1 MRLVWNGGKFIQ
13 MGNSDVGKTKFD
25 LSDEKRK
32 ALLCL
37 LADED
42 PGIYLPVREK
52 IISLGPHVCDW
63 LKYLVLD
70 ENPIVRRR
78 VRDVISHFKRLKAD
92 TEFSAFCLNH
102 GEDFELEEACW
113 LLARTVD
120 PEINTEAY
128 RAVLDDYAHDLM
140 HKIDFGSEPESIM
153 AAINR
158 YIFQTQR
165 YQGNEDNYYSADN
178 SYLNRVIDQR
188 QGNPISLCM
197 IYQLVGRR
205 LGLSVTGIGLPGH
218 FLCRFQTPRQDYY
231 IDAFNKGRLLTK
243 TDCMKYLKQ
252 AGYEFH
258 ETFLMPASSRRI
270 LLRMCSNLHQIYQR
284 DNQAADAARLH
295 GYIVALSK

>member
-1 MRLVWNGGKFIQ
+1 
-13 MGNSDVGKTKFD
+13 MGNSDVGKTKLD

-42 PGIYLPVREK
+42 PEIYLPVREK

-63 LKYLVLD
+63 LKYFVLD

-158 YIFQTQR
+158 YLFQTQR

-188 QGNPISLCM
+188 RGNPISLCM

-205 LGLSVTGIGLPGH
+205 LGLPVTGIGLPGH

>member
-1 MRLVWNGGKFIQ
+1 

-63 LKYLVLD
+63 LKYFVLD

-205 LGLSVTGIGLPGH
+205 LGLPVTGIGLPGH

>member
-63 LKYLVLD
+63 LKYFVLD

-158 YIFQTQR
+158 YLFQTQR

-188 QGNPISLCM
+188 LGNPISLCM

-205 LGLSVTGIGLPGH
+205 LGLPVTGIGLPGH

>member
-63 LKYLVLD
+63 LKYFVLD

-205 LGLSVTGIGLPGH
+205 LGLPVTGIGLPGH

>member
-1 MRLVWNGGKFIQ
+1 M
-13 MGNSDVGKTKFD
+13 
-25 LSDEKRK
+25 
-32 ALLCL
+32 
-37 LADED
+37 
-42 PGIYLPVREK
+42 
-52 IISLGPHVCDW
+52 
-63 LKYLVLD
+63 
-70 ENPIVRRR
+70 
-78 VRDVISHFKRLKAD
+78 
-92 TEFSAFCLNH
+92 
-102 GEDFELEEACW
+102 EEACW
-113 LLARTVD
+113 LLACTVNSD
-120 PEINTEAY
+120 INTEAY

-140 HKIDFGSEPESIM
+140 QRIDFGSEPEGIM

-158 YIFQTQR
+158 YLFQTQR

-188 QGNPISLCM
+188 TGNPISLCI

-205 LGLSVTGIGLPGH
+205 LGLPVTGIGLPGH

-252 AGYEFH
+252 AGYEYH
-258 ETFLMPASSRRI
+258 EAFLMPASSRRI

-284 DNQAADAARLH
+284 DNQTADAARLH

>member
-1 MRLVWNGGKFIQ
+1 

-63 LKYLVLD
+63 LKYFVLD

>member
-1 MRLVWNGGKFIQ
+1 

-63 LKYLVLD
+63 LKYFVLD

-188 QGNPISLCM
+188 LGNPISLCM

-205 LGLSVTGIGLPGH
+205 LGLPVTGIGLPGH

>member
-1 MRLVWNGGKFIQ
+1 

-37 LADED
+37 LTDED

-63 LKYLVLD
+63 LKYFVLD

>member
-63 LKYLVLD
+63 LKYFVLD

-188 QGNPISLCM
+188 LGNPISLCM

-205 LGLSVTGIGLPGH
+205 LGLPVTGIGLPGH

>member
-1 MRLVWNGGKFIQ
+1 

-37 LADED
+37 LTDED

-63 LKYLVLD
+63 LKYFVLD

-158 YIFQTQR
+158 YLFQTQR

-205 LGLSVTGIGLPGH
+205 LGLPVTGIGLPGH

>member
-1 MRLVWNGGKFIQ
+1 

-63 LKYLVLD
+63 LKYFVLD

-188 QGNPISLCM
+188 RGNPISLCM

-205 LGLSVTGIGLPGH
+205 LVLPVAGIGLPGH

>member
-63 LKYLVLD
+63 LKYFVLD

-158 YIFQTQR
+158 YLFQTQR

-205 LGLSVTGIGLPGH
+205 LGLPVTGIGLPGH

>member
-1 MRLVWNGGKFIQ
+1 MDLPHTSPVLSGISEQR
-13 MGNSDVGKTKFD
+13 KT
-25 LSDEKRK
+25 
-32 ALLCL
+32 ALLSL
-37 LADED
+37 LGDED
-42 PGIYLPVREK
+42 PKVFIAVREELL
-52 IISLGPHVCDW
+52 SLGPAVCGW
-63 LKYLVLD
+63 LETLVLD

-78 VRDVISHFKRLKAD
+78 ARDIISHFKRLKAD

-120 PEINTEAY
+120 PDINTDAY

-140 HKIDFGSEPESIM
+140 QKIDFGSEPEGIM

-158 YIFQTQR
+158 YLFQTQC
-165 YQGNEDNYYSADN
+165 YQGNEDNYYSANN

-188 QGNPISLCM
+188 TGNPISLCM
-197 IYQLVGRR
+197 IYQMVGRR
-205 LGLSVTGIGLPGH
+205 LGLPVTGIGLPGH

-258 ETFLMPASSRRI
+258 EAFLMPASSRRI

-284 DNQAADAARLH
+284 DNQTADAARLH

>member
-1 MRLVWNGGKFIQ
+1 MRLIWNGGKFIQ

-52 IISLGPHVCDW
+52 IISQGPHVCDW
-63 LKYLVLD
+63 LKYFVLD

-158 YIFQTQR
+158 YLFQTQR

-188 QGNPISLCM
+188 LGNPISLCM

-205 LGLSVTGIGLPGH
+205 LGLPVTGIGLPGH

>member
-63 LKYLVLD
+63 LKYFVLD

-92 TEFSAFCLNH
+92 TGFSAFCLNN

-158 YIFQTQR
+158 YLFQTQR

-188 QGNPISLCM
+188 LGNPISLCM

-205 LGLSVTGIGLPGH
+205 LGLPVTGIGLPGH

-231 IDAFNKGRLLTK
+231 IDAFNKIYRCRCATVLSISIG
-243 TDCMKYLKQ
+243 
-252 AGYEFH
+252 E
-258 ETFLMPASSRRI
+258 
-270 LLRMCSNLHQIYQR
+270 CSICF
-284 DNQAADAARLH
+284 
-295 GYIVALSK
+295 V

>member
-1 MRLVWNGGKFIQ
+1 

-63 LKYLVLD
+63 LKYFVLD

-153 AAINR
+153 AEINR

-188 QGNPISLCM
+188 RGNPISLCM

-205 LGLSVTGIGLPGH
+205 LGLPVTGIGLPGH

-284 DNQAADAARLH
+284 DNQAADTARLH

>member
-1 MRLVWNGGKFIQ
+1 

-52 IISLGPHVCDW
+52 IISQGPHVCDW
-63 LKYLVLD
+63 LKYFVLD

-158 YIFQTQR
+158 YLFQTQR

-188 QGNPISLCM
+188 LGNPISLCM

-205 LGLSVTGIGLPGH
+205 LGLPVTGIGLPGH

>member
-1 MRLVWNGGKFIQ
+1 MDSPHASPVLLGISEQR
-13 MGNSDVGKTKFD
+13 KT
-25 LSDEKRK
+25 
-32 ALLCL
+32 ALLSL

-42 PGIYLPVREK
+42 PQVFIAVRGELL
-52 IISLGPHVCDW
+52 SLGPAVCGW
-63 LKYLVLD
+63 LETLVLD

-78 VRDVISHFKRLKAD
+78 ARDIISHFKRLKAD

-102 GEDFELEEACW
+102 GEDFDLEEAGW

-120 PEINTEAY
+120 PDINTEAY

-140 HKIDFGSEPESIM
+140 QKIDFGSEPEGIM

-158 YIFQTQR
+158 YLFQTQR

-178 SYLNRVIDQR
+178 SYLNRVMDQR
-188 QGNPISLCM
+188 TGNPISLCM

-205 LGLSVTGIGLPGH
+205 LGLPVTGIGLPGH

-231 IDAFNKGRLLTK
+231 IDAFNKGRLLSK

-252 AGYEFH
+252 AGYEYH
-258 ETFLMPASSRRI
+258 EAFLMPASSRRI

>member
-1 MRLVWNGGKFIQ
+1 
-13 MGNSDVGKTKFD
+13 
-25 LSDEKRK
+25 
-32 ALLCL
+32 
-37 LADED
+37 
-42 PGIYLPVREK
+42 
-52 IISLGPHVCDW
+52 
-63 LKYLVLD
+63 
-70 ENPIVRRR
+70 
-78 VRDVISHFKRLKAD
+78 
-92 TEFSAFCLNH
+92 
-102 GEDFELEEACW
+102 
-113 LLARTVD
+113 
-120 PEINTEAY
+120 
-128 RAVLDDYAHDLM
+128 
-140 HKIDFGSEPESIM
+140 M

-158 YIFQTQR
+158 YLFQTQR

-188 QGNPISLCM
+188 TGNPISLCM

-205 LGLSVTGIGLPGH
+205 LGLPVNGIGLPGH

-243 TDCMKYLKQ
+243 TDCIKYLKQ

-258 ETFLMPASSRRI
+258 EAFLMPASSRRI

>member
-1 MRLVWNGGKFIQ
+1 

-52 IISLGPHVCDW
+52 IISQGPHVCDW
-63 LKYLVLD
+63 LKYFVLD

-153 AAINR
+153 AEINR

-188 QGNPISLCM
+188 LGNPISLCM

-205 LGLSVTGIGLPGH
+205 LGLPVTGIGLPGH

>member
-1 MRLVWNGGKFIQ
+1 

-42 PGIYLPVREK
+42 PEIYLPVREK

-63 LKYLVLD
+63 LKYFVLD

-153 AAINR
+153 AEINR

-188 QGNPISLCM
+188 RGNPISLCM

-205 LGLSVTGIGLPGH
+205 LGLPVTGIGLPGH

-258 ETFLMPASSRRI
+258 EAFLMPASSRRI

>member
-1 MRLVWNGGKFIQ
+1 

-63 LKYLVLD
+63 LKYFVLD

-158 YIFQTQR
+158 YLFQTQR

>member
-1 MRLVWNGGKFIQ
+1 

-63 LKYLVLD
+63 LKYFVLD

-158 YIFQTQR
+158 YLFQTQR

-205 LGLSVTGIGLPGH
+205 LGLPVTGIGLPGH

>member
-1 MRLVWNGGKFIQ
+1 

-52 IISLGPHVCDW
+52 IISQGPHVCDW
-63 LKYLVLD
+63 LKYFVLD

-158 YIFQTQR
+158 YLFQTQR

>member
-1 MRLVWNGGKFIQ
+1 M
-13 MGNSDVGKTKFD
+13 
-25 LSDEKRK
+25 
-32 ALLCL
+32 
-37 LADED
+37 
-42 PGIYLPVREK
+42 
-52 IISLGPHVCDW
+52 
-63 LKYLVLD
+63 
-70 ENPIVRRR
+70 
-78 VRDVISHFKRLKAD
+78 
-92 TEFSAFCLNH
+92 
-102 GEDFELEEACW
+102 
-113 LLARTVD
+113 D

-188 QGNPISLCM
+188 LGNPISLCM

-205 LGLSVTGIGLPGH
+205 LGLPVTGIGLPGH

>member
-1 MRLVWNGGKFIQ
+1 

-42 PGIYLPVREK
+42 PEIYLPVREK

-63 LKYLVLD
+63 LKYFVLD

-78 VRDVISHFKRLKAD
+78 VRDVISHFKRLKTD

-158 YIFQTQR
+158 YLFQTQR

-188 QGNPISLCM
+188 LGNPISLCM

-205 LGLSVTGIGLPGH
+205 LGLPVTGIGLPGH

>member
-1 MRLVWNGGKFIQ
+1 

-42 PGIYLPVREK
+42 PEIYLPVREK

-63 LKYLVLD
+63 LKYFVLD

-153 AAINR
+153 AEINR

-188 QGNPISLCM
+188 RGNPISLCM

-205 LGLSVTGIGLPGH
+205 LGLPVTGIGLPGH

>member
-1 MRLVWNGGKFIQ
+1 

-42 PGIYLPVREK
+42 PEIYLPVREK

-63 LKYLVLD
+63 LKYFVLD

-188 QGNPISLCM
+188 LGNPISLCM

-205 LGLSVTGIGLPGH
+205 LGLPVTGIGLPGH